1 MVQNKQNQETI
12 RLPPMS
18 LGEQQVSGHCD
29 PISSHRDI
37 WGGGE
42 EFWKES
48 CLVELGV
55 RDAQLRYEWKL

>member
-1 MVQNKQNQETI
+1 
-12 RLPPMS
+12 MS

-37 WGGGE
+37 CGGGE